1 MVKIKWLF
9 CTIMIFIILHLLLY
23 LINISYG
30 DDHNHIAGSYFCYQ
44 ENTPISAI
52 HDLENSKN
60 NIPPTVLS
68 YNSDGKYITVM
79 QKPSIPQDV
88 VYRIIR
94 YPDYTETK
102 IYYWII
108 TVSNDSVIG
117 PLCYIDFL
125 TECQDRKISEELRF

>member
-1 MVKIKWLF
+1 MV
-9 CTIMIFIILHLLLY
+9 TIIITLLVR
-23 LINISYG
+23 I
-30 DDHNHIAGSYFCYQ
+30 FCYQ

-68 YNSDGKYITVM
+68 YNTDGKYITVM

>member
-1 MVKIKWLF
+1 MVTIIITLLVRIFVIKKI
-9 CTIMIFIILHLLLY
+9 HLLVQSMILKIAKIISSNCFKLY
-23 LINISYG
+23 
-30 DDHNHIAGSYFCYQ
+30 
-44 ENTPISAI
+44 T
-52 HDLENSKN
+52 
-60 NIPPTVLS
+60 
-68 YNSDGKYITVM
+68 DGKYITVM